1 MSIYI
6 DRKRVRDIQNNSRKI
21 IKRLE
26 KEGWRLVRTS
36 GSHHIFKHPE
46 KPDPIS
52 LTHPRKDVSPGLVRS
67 IYKTAG
73 WR

>member
-1 MSIYI
+1 ME
-6 DRKRVRDIQNNSRKI
+6 RNSRMI

-26 KEGWRLVRTS
+26 KQGWKLDRVK
-36 GSHHIFKHPE
+36 GGHHIFKHPE